1 MALAIHYRKSNGLSP
16 TITTVPKPTQQTN
29 KILIMLLFWAGDREQ
44 AFRLARLLADLEPQH
59 SELADFLFVARFDAK
74 HDSDTVKYVS
84 RKFNVHTHISRR
96 QETGWP
102 RGCNGSFF
110 GGMEFVYHKMAA
122 RQIPRYK
129 AIFNMGADSVPLDK
143 NWLSNFC
150 QTWDSLNRREKV
162 YVAGALVDPNGE
174 HPHINGDATFLSGD
188 LEFLKWLVI
197 RASHGNANAGWD
209 WYLSHQFAEWGWS
222 DIPAIISLWNTKTFE
237 THRWDELTRAGIK
250 MIHGVKDFSLLDLAR
265 KKLL

>member
-1 MALAIHYRKSNGLSP
+1 MAQAMATK
-16 TITTVPKPTQQTN
+16 PKNVTN
-29 KILIMLLFWAGDREQ
+29 KILIMLAFWSGDRKQ
-44 AFRLARLLADLEPQH
+44 AFQLARLLADMEPQH
-59 SELADFLFVARFDAK
+59 SELADFLFVARFDDK
-74 HDSDTVKYVS
+74 QDPDTLQYVA
-84 RKFNVHTHISRR
+84 RKFNVLTHTSRR

-122 RQIPRYK
+122 GQIPRYK

-150 QTWDSLNRREKV
+150 ETWDSINRKQKT
-162 YVAGALVDPNGE
+162 YIAGALVDPKGD

-188 LEFLKWLVI
+188 IEFLKWLTI
-197 RASHGNANAGWD
+197 RASSGSANAGWD
-209 WYLSHQFAEWGWS
+209 WYLASQFAEWGWS
-222 DIPAIISLWNTKTFE
+222 DMPAIISLWNTPTFE
-237 THRWDELTRAGIK
+237 SNRWDALTGAGIK
-250 MIHGVKDFSLLDLAR
+250 MIHGIKDFSLINLAR